1 MYSGVKLLISPKE
14 NRLSQRNIRFNCVT
28 LKVFT
33 LVVLSSD
40 IHGSLDQWFRGS
52 GGFYPLGD
60 TWQHLGMFLVVT
72 NGWRGAIDILWV
84 KARWRVKVR
93 WRVNDAAEHS
103 TMHTQQ
109 ATAKNNLTQNVN
121 SAKIEKHIIGYVV
134 SSFCLVH
141 LPLDPETYLYLM
153 FERC

>member
-60 TWQHLGMFLVVT
+60 T
-72 NGWRGAIDILWV
+72 
-84 KARWRVKVR
+84 
-93 WRVNDAAEHS
+93 
-103 TMHTQQ
+103 
-109 ATAKNNLTQNVN
+109 
-121 SAKIEKHIIGYVV
+121 
-134 SSFCLVH
+134 
-141 LPLDPETYLYLM
+141 
-153 FERC
+153 